1 MMKLKIEFL
10 KLFVLE
16 FEFAWLRDKSK
27 SKEAEHEDHS
37 DDFADADHNSE

>member
-16 FEFAWLRDKSK
+16 FSFAWLRDKIA
-27 SKEAEHEDHS
+27 AEEVDHEQDS
-37 DDFADADHNSE
+37 PSAPVDDLQQ